1 MILKKCRMNATMM
14 KITIRGIIIKAQG
27 STQNLIFQ
35 NFKEECMS
43 MTSWIGLIRLKAS
56 LSIVKITPP
65 PPEHIKVNLVA
76 KMSKNA
82 SFWGENIKR
91 QCKRDGKKRF
101 ETWEKMKKE
110 LKRNYLPFNY
120 RQDIYLKIQNF

>member
-1 MILKKCRMNATMM
+1 MYDLVNFKISWSARNLKTSLRENMIIKKCWMNATMM

-35 NFKEECMS
+35 NFKEECML

-82 SFWGENIKR
+82 SFWWENIKR
-91 QCKRDGKKRF
+91 HGKK
-101 ETWEKMKKE
+101 
-110 LKRNYLPFNY
+110 
-120 RQDIYLKIQNF
+120 KI